1 MTSSADSTL
10 PFPSSSP
17 PGAVAPATA
26 PLALSQ
32 LGGLLG
38 IPLPDTLKQAS
49 HGRVAGT
56 MTRDDKWLAQTPQ
69 MFRIGDLL
77 EALESAARKGFES
90 ITDESSAMELHG
102 YSPRLV
108 MGSPENIKLTY
119 PPDFAL
125 AEAILKE
132 RAALSV

>member
-1 MTSSADSTL
+1 
-10 PFPSSSP
+10 
-17 PGAVAPATA
+17 
-26 PLALSQ
+26 
-32 LGGLLG
+32 
-38 IPLPDTLKQAS
+38 
-49 HGRVAGT
+49 

-132 RAALSV
+132 RAALGT

>member
-10 PFPSSSP
+10 PFPPSSP
-17 PGAVAPATA
+17 PGAVSLATA

-38 IPLPDTLKQAS
+38 GLRVGEGWDCHALVPGRALVLGGVTVPHS
-49 HGRVAGT
+49 HG
-56 MTRDDKWLAQTPQ
+56 
-69 MFRIGDLL
+69 LL
-77 EALESAARKGFES
+77 GHSDADVLLHA

-108 MGSPENIKLTY
+108 MGSPEKIKLTY
-119 PPDFAL
+119 PTDFAL

-132 RAALSV
+132 RAALAV